1 MLFLLYLGIL
11 GLSLPGS
18 IVFFVL
24 FAISRRKLCLV
35 VALLFLLPVPYEV
48 LVQMNCTG
56 ECNIRVDLLLIL
68 PLELLGLGSLSRK
81 ALLSFSGYR
90 RSKNEGHAEA

>member
-1 MLFLLYLGIL
+1 MLFLLYLAIL
-11 GLSLPGS
+11 GLSLPAS

-68 PLELLGLGSLSRK
+68 PLELIGLGSLSRK
-81 ALLSFSGYR
+81 ALLSFSEYQ
-90 RSKNEGHAEA
+90 RSKNQEHAQA